1 MSQPIRPE
9 DLQPGRTALVTMF
22 PLHIGEIAPAPAPLP
37 MSETSSE
44 PTRVEAVKSRAG

>member
-22 PLHIGEIAPAPAPLP
+22 PLHIGEIGPAPAPLP
-37 MSETSSE
+37 L
-44 PTRVEAVKSRAG
+44 PTQTTDTRAESAKSRAG

>member
-22 PLHIGEIAPAPAPLP
+22 PLHIGEVAPAPAPLP
-37 MSETSSE
+37 MPTQTADTRAESS
-44 PTRVEAVKSRAG
+44 KSRAG

>member
-9 DLQPGRTALVTMF
+9 DLQPGRTPLVTMF

-37 MSETSSE
+37 MPTQTTDTRAESS
-44 PTRVEAVKSRAG
+44 KSRAG

>member
-37 MSETSSE
+37 MPTQTADTRAESS
-44 PTRVEAVKSRAG
+44 KSRAG

>member
-37 MSETSSE
+37 MPTQTTDTRAESS
-44 PTRVEAVKSRAG
+44 KSRAG